1 MRVVKFCAFL
11 LSLIILN
18 HNFYILQP
26 IDLMENTEMNSAKLK
41 LNPWCLI
48 PFPRL
53 VNWILAFWLFS
64 LEQRKIL
71 GCFNTILYCYLGWM
85 CSLKGFPSYSKIK
98 KQRDILEVSSLYLL
112 CFCYRTNAISK
123 LMHSVSNLTDYSLV
137 FLVSEMWL
145 MILRPNFAFHFHVR
159 VGFQVLWV
167 LNDSVLLR
175 SIVNNSCFVFY
186 HSNAGQAESQSWS
199 TLPCLICVNLG

>member
-26 IDLMENTEMNSAKLK
+26 IDLMENTKMNSAKLK

-53 VNWILAFWLFS
+53 VTGSLAFWLFS

-71 GCFNTILYCYLGWM
+71 GCFDTLLHCYLGRM
-85 CSLKGFPSYSKIK
+85 CSVKGFPSYSKSK
-98 KQRDILEVSSLYLL
+98 KRRGRFRSKVHFFLYV
-112 CFCYRTNAISK
+112 FGYRTIAVSK
-123 LMHSVSNLTDYSLV
+123 LMHSVSNLTGYSLV
-137 FLVSEMWL
+137 FLVSEMCL
-145 MILRPNFAFHFHVR
+145 PILRPNFASHFHVR

-167 LNDSVLLR
+167 LSGSVLLW
-175 SIVNNSCFVFY
+175 SIVSNSCFVFY
-186 HSNAGQAESQSWS
+186 HSNAG
-199 TLPCLICVNLG
+199 

>member
-26 IDLMENTEMNSAKLK
+26 IDLVENTEVNSAKLK

-53 VNWILAFWLFS
+53 VTGSWLSDFFS

-71 GCFNTILYCYLGWM
+71 GCFDTILHCYLG
-85 CSLKGFPSYSKIK
+85 
-98 KQRDILEVSSLYLL
+98 
-112 CFCYRTNAISK
+112 
-123 LMHSVSNLTDYSLV
+123 
-137 FLVSEMWL
+137 
-145 MILRPNFAFHFHVR
+145 
-159 VGFQVLWV
+159 
-167 LNDSVLLR
+167 
-175 SIVNNSCFVFY
+175 
-186 HSNAGQAESQSWS
+186 
-199 TLPCLICVNLG
+199 